1 MPNETLEK
9 QSRVLLL
16 LPPPPPRC
24 LYPDLK
30 AAYNAALSSVLS
42 SVSGIASG
50 TLGAMVLEIAVP
62 CPHLIYNQTHKLV
75 AGIYSLVSAICAR
88 DSIDTEGGG
97 GVNTRILLIAYPRD
111 ERSSK
116 LLQGP
121 VIDLPALALSR
132 RVWQHVF
139 SVYSEEGELL
149 LKQFLCSAEG
159 IGHSAS
165 QPHWDVKKVHAGV
178 SATSLAAEVA
188 QPLESRQKRHYSVA
202 VGGTFDHLH
211 AGHKLLLTMATL
223 LLEPPGQSDQGRRI
237 IIGITQD
244 ELLKNKR
251 YASFL
256 ESWEARQQN
265 VSDFLLALLDYS
277 SPVATPPAICQ
288 VSRPDLNRKEV
299 HLKLIPALVIEFV
312 PISDPFGPTITD
324 ESISA
329 LVVSAETRGGGQAVN
344 EKREE
349 LGWSPLEVFEVDVLE
364 ADEPGDHGWAKGK
377 FDGKISSTEL
387 RRRQSEKAK
396 QLYDNASR

>member
-1 MPNETLEK
+1 MPNEMLEK
-9 QSRVLLL
+9 RSSVLLL
-16 LPPPPPRC
+16 LPPPPARS
-24 LYPDLK
+24 LYADLK
-30 AAYNAALSSVLS
+30 AAYNAVLSSTLS
-42 SVSGIASG
+42 SVSGVASKSLS
-50 TLGAMVLEIAVP
+50 TVVLEIAVP
-62 CPHLIYNQTHKLV
+62 CPHPTYCQTHKLV
-75 AGIYSLVSAICAR
+75 AGLYSLVSAICAR
-88 DSIDTEGGG
+88 DLIDTEGEG
-97 GVNTRILLIAYPRD
+97 GVNTRILLIAYPSD
-111 ERSSK
+111 EGSSK

-121 VIDLPALALSR
+121 VIDLPALAFSQR
-132 RVWQHVF
+132 TWQHVF
-139 SVYSEEGELL
+139 SVHSEEGELL
-149 LKQFLCSAEG
+149 LKQFLRSAEG

-165 QPHWDVKKVHAGV
+165 QPHWDVKKVHAGFG
-178 SATSLAAEVA
+178 ATPPAEVVR
-188 QPLESRQKRHYSVA
+188 PLESGKKRHCSVA

-223 LLEPPGQSDQGRRI
+223 LLEPPSQSDQGRRVI
-237 IIGITQD
+237 VGITQG

-277 SPVATPPAICQ
+277 TPEATPPAVYQ
-288 VSRPDLNRKEV
+288 VSRPGLNRKEV
-299 HLKLIPALVIEFV
+299 HLKLSPALVVEFV

-329 LVVSAETRGGGQAVN
+329 LVVSKETRGGGQTVN

-349 LGWSPLEVFEVDVLE
+349 LGWPPLEVFEIDVLE
-364 ADEPGDHGWAKGK
+364 ADEPGDHGGVKGK

-396 QLYDNASR
+396 QLYDNAPR